1 MCEKKVFIEY
11 CDKAPKDFKKN
22 SELVIVIKVI
32 WKLCN
37 PIVESSDGFEQA
49 TWGKSPSNWTWP
61 KRRTGNEKQQSLWGK
76 VILML
81 TFTL

>member
-11 CDKAPKDFKKN
+11 CDKAPQDFLKKFWIGCCN
-22 SELVIVIKVI
+22 

-61 KRRTGNEKQQSLWGK
+61 TGKRRTGNEK
-76 VILML
+76 
-81 TFTL
+81 